1 MAITRCHALMSENM
15 DSVQKNPA
23 ANDDQ
28 TPVVRSQSIRTN
40 ADGLVC
46 LNDLWAITGSDNNRR
61 PYKWRR
67 SALAK
72 RLAGAL
78 ADRIGRVSPNS
89 TPPVLIDAK
98 RGANGLTFAHIV
110 LAQAYAEFLD
120 DDLAVEVRQVFIRY
134 RAGDASLAD
143 EILERASAE
152 ENRRAAVRAMG
163 RVTRDKFTDVLQ
175 DHGVTQPYFGI
186 CTNVVY
192 QTVLGKPAAALKRAL
207 GVAPKGSLRDAM
219 SITQLAAVNFAEALS
234 ADRIE
239 DIGCQGGPQCQEA
252 TAAASRTVRDALDT
266 ERRSRRGKPALPAND
281 DGSQEAA

>member
-28 TPVVRSQSIRTN
+28 IPVVRSHPIRS
-40 ADGLVC
+40 DGLGRVC

-78 ADRIGRVSPNS
+78 ADRIGRNSPNS

-98 RGANGLTFAHIV
+98 RGANGLTFAHVV

-120 DDLAVEVRQVFIRY
+120 DDLAVEVREVFLRY

-152 ENRRAAVRAMG
+152 ENRRVAVRAMG

-175 DHGVTQPYFGI
+175 DHGVKQPYFGI

-266 ERRSRRGKPALPAND
+266 ERRSRRDKPALPAND

>member
-1 MAITRCHALMSENM
+1 MSENM

-23 ANDDQ
+23 ANDDHV
-28 TPVVRSQSIRTN
+28 PVVRSHAIRSG

-46 LNDLWAITGSDNNRR
+46 LNDIWVIAGSDTNRR
-61 PYKWRR
+61 PAIWRR
-67 SALAK
+67 GALAK

-78 ADRIGRVSPNS
+78 ADRIVRNS
-89 TPPVLIDAK
+89 HISTRPELVRAS
-98 RGANGLTFAHIV
+98 RGKGGLTYAHIV
-110 LAQAYAEFLD
+110 LAQAYAEYLD
-120 DDLAVEVRQVFIRY
+120 ADVAVEVREVFLRY

-175 DHGVTQPYFGI
+175 DHGVKKPYFGI

-192 QTVLGKPAAALKRAL
+192 QTVLGKPAAALKHAL

-281 DGSQEAA
+281 DGSQDAA

>member
-1 MAITRCHALMSENM
+1 MSENT
-15 DSVQKNPA
+15 DSVQNKSA

-28 TPVVRSQSIRTN
+28 APVIRAQPIRSDVDSR
-40 ADGLVC
+40 VC
-46 LNDLWAITGSDNNRR
+46 LNDLWAIAGSDKNRR
-61 PYKWRR
+61 PSEWRR
-67 SALAK
+67 TAAAK
-72 RLAGAL
+72 RMMGAL
-78 ADRIGRVSPNS
+78 AARIVGNS
-89 TPPVLIDAK
+89 HKSPPVLIRAG
-98 RGANGLTFAHIV
+98 RGSKGLTFAHVV

-120 DDLAVEVRQVFIRY
+120 DELAVEVREVFLRY

-163 RVTRDKFTDVLQ
+163 RVTRDKFTDVLR
-175 DHGVTQPYFGI
+175 DHGVKQPYFGI

-192 QTVLGKPAAALKRAL
+192 QTVLGRPAAALKQAL

-239 DIGCQGGPQCQEA
+239 ATDCQGGPECQQA
-252 TAAASRTVRDALDT
+252 TAAASRTVRDALDAEKRT
-266 ERRSRRGKPALPAND
+266 RRRAISAPAND
-281 DGSQEAA
+281 DGSQDAA

>member
-1 MAITRCHALMSENM
+1 MSENM

-28 TPVVRSQSIRTN
+28 APVIRSQSIRTN

-46 LNDLWAITGSDNNRR
+46 LNDLWAITGSDKNRR
-61 PYKWRR
+61 PAEWRR
-67 SALAK
+67 TAAAN
-72 RLAGAL
+72 RLRGAL
-78 ADRIGRVSPNS
+78 AARIVGNS
-89 TPPVLIDAK
+89 HKSPPVLINAG
-98 RGANGLTFAHIV
+98 RGAKGLTFAHVV

-120 DDLAVEVRQVFIRY
+120 DNLAVEVREVFLRY

-143 EILERASAE
+143 EILERASAD
-152 ENRRAAVRAMG
+152 ENRRVAVRAMG
-163 RVTRDKFTDVLQ
+163 RVTRSKFTDVLQ
-175 DHGVTQPYFGI
+175 DHGVKQPYFGI

-192 QTVLGKPAAALKRAL
+192 QTVLGKPAAALKQAL

-239 DIGCQGGPQCQEA
+239 ATDCQGGPECQQA
-252 TAAASRTVRDALDT
+252 TAAASRTVRDALDAEKRT
-266 ERRSRRGKPALPAND
+266 RRRAISAPAND
-281 DGSQEAA
+281 DGSQNAA